1 MNRKNVTERK
11 KIMKKYL
18 AILLALVMTFTL
30 CACGAQKED
39 TPPAEDT
46 SDEATSETTETGWV
60 PEKNISVIVPYG
72 AGDGIDILT
81 RTLVDH
87 LDVPVNVVVENISG
101 GGGSIGAEDAFNRA
115 ADGYTVLC
123 LANSPAISQTIL
135 NDTITYNT
143 TDWTP
148 VAEMSARCGIAMC
161 SQPSLGL
168 EDSAALKEFLE
179 SGETFTFGVPQMSGG
194 VYVAAASTFKEMG
207 IIDNCTFVSYD
218 GIPALYQAYLAG
230 EVDFAAFDDNLALGY
245 AKDNPDVVVNVILGA
260 AKSVF
265 FPDLDCIADWG
276 YEGLD
281 GNVIVKYLAV
291 RSDTPAEIIDYLS
304 EKFNDAM
311 LTDSYQ
317 QWVVDNDF
325 GDYPVP
331 FTAEETAETVSQIKD
346 LYYVV
351 FEEAGLIS
359 K

>member
-1 MNRKNVTERK
+1 MK
-11 KIMKKYL
+11 KIFAL
-18 AILLALVMTFTL
+18 LLALVMRFSL
-30 CACGAQKED
+30 SSFAF
-39 TPPAEDT
+39 AED
-46 SDEATSETTETGWV
+46 AAWV

-72 AGDGIDILT
+72 AGDGIDVLT

-87 LDVPVNVVVENISG
+87 LDVPVNVIVENISG
-101 GGGSIGAEDAFNRA
+101 GGGSIGAEDAFKRD

-135 NDTITYNT
+135 NDTITYDT
-143 TDWTP
+143 TDWT
-148 VAEMSARCGIAMC
+148 VICEMSARCGIAMC
-161 SQPSLGL
+161 SQPKLGL
-168 EDSAALKEFLE
+168 KDSADLKAFLE
-179 SGETFTFGVPQMSGG
+179 SGEKFTFGVPQMSGG

-207 IIDNCTFVSYD
+207 IFDNCTFVSYD

-245 AKDNPDVVVNVILGA
+245 AKDNDKVVTNVILGA

-265 FPDLDCIADWG
+265 FPELDCIADWG

-291 RSDTPAEIIDYLS
+291 RSDTPDEVIEYLRDV
-304 EKFNDAM
+304 FNTAM
-311 LTDSYQ
+311 LTESYQ

-331 FTAEETAETVSQIKD
+331 FTPDETATTVSQIKD
-346 LYYVV
+346 LYYTV
-351 FEEAGLIS
+351 FEEAGLIT

>member
-1 MNRKNVTERK
+1 
-11 KIMKKYL
+11 MKKSF
-18 AILLALVMTFTL
+18 AIFLALAMTLAL
-30 CACGAQKED
+30 CACGRQDAPAQTAPGPENG
-39 TPPAEDT
+39 PE
-46 SDEATSETTETGWV
+46 ETGAGGWV

-87 LDVPVNVVVENISG
+87 VDVPVNIVVENISG
-101 GGGSIGAEDAFNRA
+101 GGGSIGAEDAFNRS
-115 ADGYTVLC
+115 ADGYTILC

-135 NDTITYNT
+135 NDTISYDTD
-143 TDWTP
+143 DWTV

-168 EDSAALKEFLE
+168 EGSQELKAFLE
-179 SGETFTFGVPQMSGG
+179 SGEQFTFGVPQMSGG

-207 IIDNCTFVSYD
+207 IFDNCTFVSYD

-245 AKDNPDVVVNVILGA
+245 AKDNSSVVVNVILGA

-265 FPDLDCIADWG
+265 FPELDCIADWG

-291 RSDTPAEIIDYLS
+291 RSDTPAEIIDYLRAR
-304 EKFNDAM
+304 FNEAI

-325 GDYPVP
+325 GDYPTP
-331 FTAEETAETVSQIKD
+331 FTPEETETAVGQIKE
-346 LYYVV
+346 LYYTV

-359 K
+359 KS

>member
-1 MNRKNVTERK
+1 
-11 KIMKKYL
+11 MKKSL
-18 AILLALVMTFTL
+18 AILLALIMVLSL
-30 CACGAQKED
+30 CACGGSKKEE
-39 TPPAEDT
+39 PKKE
-46 SDEATSETTETGWV
+46 ETTTEQTTTESGEWV
-60 PEKNISVIVPYG
+60 PEKNISLIVPYG

-87 LDVPVNVVVENISG
+87 VDVPVSIVVENISG
-101 GGGSIGAEDAFNRA
+101 GGGSIGSEEAFNRD
-115 ADGYTVLC
+115 ADGYTILC

-148 VAEMSARCGIAMC
+148 IAEMSARCGIAMC

-168 EDSAALKEFLE
+168 EGSQDLKEFLE
-179 SGETFTFGVPQMSGG
+179 SGEKFTFGVPQMSGG

-218 GIPALYQAYLAG
+218 GIPALYQAYLSG

-245 AKDNPDVVVNVILGA
+245 EKDNPDAVVTNVILGA
-260 AKSVF
+260 DKSVF
-265 FPDLDCIADWG
+265 YPELDCIADWG

-291 RSDTPAEIIDYLS
+291 RSDTPAEIIDYLR

-317 QWVVDNDF
+317 QWVVENDF

-331 FTAEETAETVSQIKD
+331 FTPEETETTVAQIKD